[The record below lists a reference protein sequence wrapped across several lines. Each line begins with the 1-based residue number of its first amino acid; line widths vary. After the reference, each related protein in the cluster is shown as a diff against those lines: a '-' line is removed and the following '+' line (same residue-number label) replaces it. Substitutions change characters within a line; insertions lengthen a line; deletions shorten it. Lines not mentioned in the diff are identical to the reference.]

1 MEGEY
6 IEGSKGGGA
15 ASGVEA
21 DDTLRSRQTVRLLFA
36 VSEGELTNTT
46 PEVFLDKLPLGN
58 YAHEEVHFRLGT
70 SWQGTIPT
78 FIDTESPLKSFSKR
92 ELKHTDGGITL
103 EVGKLYDAI
112 RVTFS
117 LASLRL
123 SDEKGNI
130 SGYTVNYKVEVYREN
145 PSNGA
150 DPAKQT
156 TITKTGKAS
165 TIYAFDVNVNKP
177 AELTGQNWYVKLT
190 RITPDDE
197 VKTLAKESSKT
208 DITSVI
214 QIIYSDLSY
223 PNTALLGLV
232 MKDADEFGGNIP
244 DIIFRIKGIKVRVPS
259 DPRIKSDG
267 TYYWDGT
274 LKTTTQPDGSK
285 HFQKEY
291 SANPAWILLDIL
303 TRPVSNGGLG
313 IEDKDI
319 DLPSLYALGKYADEE
334 VTFTLEDEDVTK
346 TEPRYELHNQFASR
360 ENVPTF
366 LMYVLTICNANLTQ
380 NEFGQISVMYDHPY
394 QAVTKQVTNA
404 NVVDGLFTYSSNDFE
419 ARYTIANVTYNNPY
433 GFGETITTTVMADD
447 LILRYGLQTI
457 DIVLAG
463 CMSEAQAIRKAR
475 WAIYSNSITT
485 GFVSFKLGFAGI
497 NYRIGDLINVYDNY
511 NATDS
516 LSGLVTEIAGAK
528 SFKLDRVITRVPV
541 GNWKITYYTDTTLL
555 TVEDVTVVG
564 DEVTLPPQT
573 TLPMLSSLY
582 ILEDDVVSAKVYKV
596 IKIDLED
603 DVYSI
608 TGSEHFEAKYNFIDE
623 GILLSKPNFDFVDQS
638 YFEVNPPRN
647 LKYVIRNSEDG
658 KGNTETNL
666 FLNWDIP
673 TVDEDIPTNQR
684 FKPVYRL
691 SYVRDNDPPIIIKDI
706 ILSEYVIKGITPS
719 TYKITVWAI
728 NPKSGKPSKPLS
740 QITVKDGSDEDSFP
754 DLIDEI
760 IYKPRT
766 GKSNLNHPIQ
776 IKVNGTTKVTG
787 IRTFEEADLF
797 VSMESG
803 GNLTTDGNDTPDI
816 LKSIMVEVR
825 TVDQEVKATFINPVI
840 NKLIFVNN
848 LTLSS
853 PIVPAGVN
861 LIDDGQSIS
870 VEKTTNSPDIIRF
883 TLGKNIAD
891 EESYVIRGQFP
902 RTDRICG
909 FGLDN
914 LEDSNNPQINY
925 VIRCDGEGRIVGYVN
940 GTGVC
945 ILSETTNVAKPFA
958 VDDVYEIEYGQ
969 AERPFIRFKK
979 NGLKVTQLNF
989 LNKVSKNLVGQV
1001 ALDTQN
1007 SKITDI
1013 VIGQYTN
1020 TVTIPQFKLKLADN
1034 RAIFGE
1040 PTREFILRFYSMDTH
1055 NDISKGVSVRFKNPP
1070 IDASWFSFTVKP
1082 ISEAVIVTIKV
1093 EGLTEEIKASRE
1105 SSIDSY
1111 CVWQSLVEGYN
1122 PALHEPIYRGTA
1134 KTITLAAVPDREY
1147 NYWVSC
1153 SDKFS
1158 RTDLDISEPTKVT
1171 VRVATALVNS
1181 VVVTEGLN
1189 FRSVYRQASNKVIWD
1204 SGEITNNNTNFVYRI
1219 ASGWADVGNIY
1230 QYFYVEFNEN
1240 DNTYTT
1246 DTAKEP
1252 LNIQTCLVSL
1262 YNTLP
1267 VLELPN
1273 VRLAIAMGYV
1283 SPLGGWGASLLIKES
1298 TQVVD
1303 TRNKER
1309 TVELLPTLDIVSKSL
1324 KVSSNI
1330 PTIVLE
1336 DKNNG
1341 LPDVGYSSYILNAN
1355 NHVFSI
1361 TGSLYFP
1368 EDSYLGPDND
1378 IITNP
1383 PYIIEQ
1389 SGIQSPLRIDFD
1401 DKSLSV
1407 YGEMLVKNGDLLGKN
1422 IAINTTA
1429 PQIVM
1434 TDITEGD
1441 GSIYTLVVDQH
1452 NFSLRAKIGT
1462 VTYIGKVDSATN
1474 TAAPLF
1480 IDIDSKSVWVC
1491 GNQLVDEGSLTS
1503 KIANHIH
1510 RNLYSSTIA
1519 QGAYITHTESDAAA
1533 LKSGVYPHAN
1543 GYTTPL
1549 GTSNGFLKADGS
1561 VQTSTNLTYLG
1572 GLLDSAT
1579 ESGVLIKSFLGDTA
1593 LLGLQRISS
1602 SGLSPDDAHTIAV
1615 RNSEGSCAFYN
1626 LKVNGGLNVDGNT
1639 VCTVVK
1645 YTSLVN
1651 ISDERLKNITKP
1663 IVDVLPKLSKLNP
1676 TYFTYNDKYF
1686 NITNVS
1692 TLPTLGLLAQEVE
1705 VDFPEAVTDDSLTD
1719 SDGIN
1724 YKGVDY
1730 TKLIPVLIQ
1739 AIKELNA
1746 KVDFLTDQVN
1756 NYAK

>member
-36 VSEGELTNTT
+36 VSEGELTDAT

-58 YAHEEVHFRLGT
+58 YSHEEVHYRLGT

-78 FIDTESPLKSFSKR
+78 FISTESPLNSFSKR
-92 ELKHTDGGITL
+92 ELKNTDGGITL
-103 EVGKLYDAI
+103 TIGKLYDAI

-123 SDEKGNI
+123 SDKNGNI
-130 SGYTVNYKVEVYREN
+130 SGYTVEYSVAVYTKN
-145 PSNGA
+145 PSNA
-150 DPAKQT
+150 NAEPVKET

-165 TIYAFDVNVNKP
+165 TTYAFDVNVNKP
-177 AELTGQNWYVKLT
+177 AVLVEENWYVKLT
-190 RITPDDE
+190 RITDDD
-197 VKTLAKESSKT
+197 KIATLAKEASKT

-214 QIIYSDLSY
+214 QIIYSNLSY

-259 DPRIKSDG
+259 NTNPWNG
-267 TYYWDGT
+267 Q
-274 LKTTTQPDGSK
+274 LKTTLLPDGST

-334 VTFTLEDEDVTK
+334 VEFTLDGVTTK
-346 TEPRYELHNQFASR
+346 ESRYELHNQFASR

-380 NEFGQISVMYDHPY
+380 NEFGQISVMYDHPD

-433 GFGETITTTVMADD
+433 GFGETITTTVMADA

-511 NATDS
+511 NATDN
-516 LSGLVTEIAGAK
+516 LSGLVTEITGTK

-541 GNWKITYYTDTTLL
+541 GSWKVTYYTDTTILI
-555 TVEDVTVVG
+555 VDDVTVEG
-564 DEVTLPPQT
+564 DEVTLPNQT

-608 TGSEHFEAKYNFIDE
+608 TGSEHFEDKYTFIDE
-623 GILLSKPNFDFVDQS
+623 GILLSKPKFDFVDQS

-673 TVDEDIPTNQR
+673 IVDENIPTNQR

-691 SYVRDNDPPIIIKDI
+691 SYVKDNDPPIIIKDI

-776 IKVNGTTKVTG
+776 IKVNGTTQVTG

-803 GNLTTDGNDTPDI
+803 GNLTVGENDTPDI

-825 TVDQEVKATFINPVI
+825 TTTQEVKATFINPVV

-848 LTLSS
+848 LTLSQPS
-853 PIVPAGVN
+853 VPEGVTLTN
-861 LIDDGQSIS
+861 DGKSIS
-870 VEKTTNSPDIIRF
+870 VEKTTLSTDIIRF
-883 TLGKNIAD
+883 TLGRDALDD
-891 EESYVIRGQFP
+891 EGYVIKGQFP
-902 RTDRICG
+902 TTDKICG
-909 FGLDN
+909 FGLDS
-914 LEDSNNPQINY
+914 LDDINNPQINY
-925 VIRCDGEGRIVGYVN
+925 VIRCDGNGSIFGYVN
-940 GTGVC
+940 GLGVC
-945 ILSETTNVAKPFA
+945 ILSEPANEAKPF
-958 VDDVYEIEYGQ
+958 DSTDVYEIEYGQ
-969 AERPFIRFKK
+969 AERPFIRFIK
-979 NGLKVTQLNF
+979 NGILKKQLNLPKKF
-989 LNKVSKNLVGQV
+989 LNLVGQV
-1001 ALDTQN
+1001 ALDTPN

-1055 NDISKGVSVRFKNPP
+1055 NDISKGVSVTFKNPP
-1070 IDASWFSFTVKP
+1070 IEASWFSFTVKP

-1093 EGLTEEIKASRE
+1093 NGGTVGTDAEIESIKTTRE
-1105 SSIDSY
+1105 SIIDEY
-1111 CVWQSLVEGYN
+1111 CVWQSLVDGYE
-1122 PALHEPIYRGTA
+1122 PASHEPIYRGTA

-1158 RTDLDISEPTKVT
+1158 RTDLAITEPKKVT

-1181 VVVTEGLN
+1181 VVVTDGLN
-1189 FRSVYRQASNKVIWD
+1189 FRSVYRQTGNFVSWD
-1204 SGEITNNNTNFVYRI
+1204 SGVITNNNTGFVYKI
-1219 ASGWADVGNIY
+1219 ASGYANVTNIY
-1230 QYFYVEFNEN
+1230 QYFYVEFDEN
-1240 DNTYTT
+1240 VNTTPT
-1246 DTAKEP
+1246 LT
-1252 LNIQTCLVSL
+1252 IQTCLVSL
-1262 YNTLP
+1262 YPTLD

-1298 TQVVD
+1298 TVVVD

-1368 EDSYLGPDND
+1368 AGDSYLGPDGD
-1378 IITNP
+1378 TILNP

-1389 SGIQSPLRIDFD
+1389 SGTQSPLRINFD

-1422 IAINTTA
+1422 IAINTEA

-1434 TDITEGD
+1434 TDTDDRD

-1452 NFSLRAKIGT
+1452 NFTLRAEIGA
-1462 VTYIGKVDSATN
+1462 VTYKGKVASETDPNSQ
-1474 TAAPLF
+1474 AAPLF
-1480 IDIDSKSVWVC
+1480 IDIDAKSVWVC
-1491 GNQLVDEGSLTS
+1491 GNQLVNEGSLDS

-1519 QGAYITHTESDAAA
+1519 QGAYITHTESDAAP

-1543 GYTTPL
+1543 GYTTPS

-1579 ESGVLIKSFLGDTA
+1579 ESGVLVKSFSGDTA

-1602 SGLSPDDAHTIAV
+1602 SGLTPDDAHTIAV

-1626 LKVNGGLNVDGNT
+1626 LKVNGALNVDGNT

-1676 TYFTYNDKYF
+1676 IYFTYNDKYF

-1692 TLPTLGLLAQEVE
+1692 TVPTLGLLAQEVE